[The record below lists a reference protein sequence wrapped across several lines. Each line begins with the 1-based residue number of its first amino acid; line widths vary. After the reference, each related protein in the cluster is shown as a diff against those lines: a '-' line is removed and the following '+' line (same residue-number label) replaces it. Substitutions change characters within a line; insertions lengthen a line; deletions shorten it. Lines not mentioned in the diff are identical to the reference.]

1 MAYMNAFFKHIA
13 TKFMQSAIEL
23 LFIFPLLLYASASV
37 FPDSQVFLVISSQ
50 AVFYLI
56 GLLFGYFLK
65 NKTNSFYII
74 ISFITGL
81 ISSFA
86 VSYFV
91 SFSILYAVM
100 ASFSIFR
107 GIRINK
113 NNWLKQSPVPSFSV
127 LFSAYLVFY
136 LLFLISPNLYRY
148 IGILNAAGLVMIV
161 VFLSI
166 CSFDQLKT
174 AFFKTESR
182 NYIPSTILKFNIT
195 SLITALIL
203 IIALTKLKPFWR
215 SLLALAKS
223 ALLGLYAVFGN
234 SFVDS
239 DIKAKHK
246 SNEVDLFGK
255 KFYNSVAFLEVVENI
270 LTIAITI
277 GFAVFTVY
285 VILKF
290 IMKIAHWLS
299 NKSRGNIIEENTL
312 GYIDER
318 ELVLKSPSKYW
329 PNIKKFFYLVN
340 KRELAW
346 KDLTNNRDKVKFIY
360 RQKILSFIK
369 RGYGFK
375 GSLTPNELGKELELL
390 YKEDVSSL
398 ASAYNK
404 VRYSYEN
411 VETSEVDMLIKK
423 HGNK

>member
-1 MAYMNAFFKHIA
+1 
-13 TKFMQSAIEL
+13 MQSAIEI
-23 LFIFPLLLYASASV
+23 LFIFPLLLFTAASV

-56 GLLFGYFLK
+56 GLLFGYFFK
-65 NKTNSFYII
+65 NKSNSLYVI

-81 ISSFA
+81 ISSFI
-86 VSYFV
+86 VGYFV
-91 SFSILYAVM
+91 SFSILYAIM

-113 NNWLKQSPVPSFSV
+113 NNWLRQSPVPVFSV

-136 LLFLISPNLYRY
+136 VLFLMSPNLYRY

-166 CSFDQLKT
+166 CTFDQLKT
-174 AFFKTESR
+174 AFFRTESR

-195 SLITALIL
+195 SLIIALIL
-203 IIALTKLKPFWR
+203 IIALTKFKPFWS
-215 SLLALAKS
+215 SLLVLIKS
-223 ALLGLYAVFGN
+223 ALLGLYTVFGN
-234 SFVDS
+234 LFVDA

-255 KFYNSVAFLEVVENI
+255 KFYNNVTFLEVVENI
-270 LTIAITI
+270 LTVAVTI
-277 GFAVFTVY
+277 VFAVFTVY

-290 IMKIAHWLS
+290 IMKIVHWLS
-299 NKSRGNIIEENTL
+299 NKSHGNIIEENTL

-329 PNIKKFFYLVN
+329 PNIKNVFYLLN
-340 KRELAW
+340 KKELAW
-346 KDLTNNRDKVKFIY
+346 KDLTNNRDKVRFIY
-360 RQKILSFIK
+360 RQKVLSFIK
-369 RGYGFK
+369 RDYEFK
-375 GSLTPNELGKELELL
+375 DSLTPNELGKELELL

-398 ASAYNK
+398 TSAYNK
-404 VRYSYEN
+404 ARYSYEN
-411 VETSEVDMLIKK
+411 VETSEVDILIKK